1 MEAGGDDMRDIGR
14 NIRCVR
20 VRRGLTQE
28 ELAERLHVSRQTVSN
43 YETGRSRP
51 DVDMLLLAAEKLEV
65 DVQVLLYGE
74 PVQTQRRREVYLL
87 LAEGA
92 ALLALGVGLR
102 LCDRWARR
110 LLMRGF
116 AGGPLYLIRC
126 TAVPAFWFLLGW
138 VLLQACGTFLGAKP
152 LKYGWARPL
161 RRAVAAC
168 LAAWA
173 VLELPVVAGA
183 AWQTVYALLQ
193 TPEASLDLGIS
204 LPRWWEKASF
214 WVQIY
219 LTDRFPAVFL
229 LFGAVLWSTRPA
241 GGQETV

>member
-1 MEAGGDDMRDIGR
+1 MRISWRRGGDDMRDIGR

-116 AGGPLYLIRC
+116 AGGPLYRC
-126 TAVPAFWFLLGW
+126 SGLLVFAGVGAAPGLRDLSGGEAAEIW
-138 VLLQACGTFLGAKP
+138 MGASSAAGGGCLSRRLG
-152 LKYGWARPL
+152 GF
-161 RRAVAAC
+161 RASCSGGSC
-168 LAAWA
+168 LADRIC
-173 VLELPVVAGA
+173 
-183 AWQTVYALLQ
+183 
-193 TPEASLDLGIS
+193 ASPNSRG
-204 LPRWWEKASF
+204 
-214 WVQIY
+214 
-219 LTDRFPAVFL
+219 FP
-229 LFGAVLWSTRPA
+229 
-241 GGQETV
+241 